1 MPLKYTTNLGI
12 LERWKND
19 LALRTRRT
27 IFDVFMREIAP
38 GPDASV
44 ADFGVSGHNDHPVHY
59 FFEDLYRYTEK
70 LSAVGREAEEA
81 TWMAAR
87 FPGLTFIEADLRS
100 IPVADG
106 YFDAGICNA
115 VVEHA
120 GSNSDQQAL
129 VREVCRVCRNVLFTT
144 PNKRFPLELH
154 TFLPIVHWLP
164 DPAFRRSL
172 RWLGLDYFAE
182 IDNLNP
188 LDAQEF
194 LSLFPLD
201 RTNRLVRSRLGGAAV
216 LSTNLLCVSSASTN
230 GVGAGV
236 EPAV

>member
-1 MPLKYTTNLGI
+1 MPLKYTTDLGI

-19 LALRTRRT
+19 LALLARRK
-27 IFDVFMREIAP
+27 IFDIFARELAP
-38 GPDASV
+38 APDARV
-44 ADFGVSGHNDHPVHY
+44 ADFGVSGHDEHPVHY
-59 FFEDLYRYTEK
+59 FFEDMYPYTEN
-70 LSAVGREAEEA
+70 LSAIGREAEEA
-81 TWMAAR
+81 GWMSAR

-100 IPVADG
+100 IPVPDG

-120 GSNSDQQAL
+120 GSRSDQQAL

-172 RWLGLDYFAE
+172 RWLGMDYFAE
-182 IDNLNP
+182 LDNLNP
-188 LDAQEF
+188 LDPHEF
-194 LSLFPLD
+194 LSLFP
-201 RTNRLVRSRLGGAAV
+201 TNRENRLAPKGPLGSGI
-216 LSTNLLCVSSASTN
+216 LSPNLLCISSASDNKQGTS
-230 GVGAGV
+230 V

>member
-1 MPLKYTTNLGI
+1 M
-12 LERWKND
+12 
-19 LALRTRRT
+19 
-27 IFDVFMREIAP
+27 
-38 GPDASV
+38 S
-44 ADFGVSGHNDHPVHY
+44 
-59 FFEDLYRYTEK
+59 
-70 LSAVGREAEEA
+70 
-81 TWMAAR
+81 AR

-100 IPVADG
+100 IPVPDG

-120 GSNSDQQAL
+120 GSRSDQQAL

-172 RWLGLDYFAE
+172 RWLGMDYFAE
-182 IDNLNP
+182 LDNLNP
-188 LDAQEF
+188 LDPHEF
-194 LSLFPLD
+194 LSLFP
-201 RTNRLVRSRLGGAAV
+201 TNRENRLAPKGPLGSGI
-216 LSTNLLCVSSASTN
+216 LSPNLLCISSASDNKQGTS
-230 GVGAGV
+230 V